1 MSNIAMTRVTRECKE
16 VAQASDITEAGI
28 HVEMTD
34 NNITDIK
41 GLIKGPDDTPYADGM
56 FEVHM
61 SIPDQYPFEPPKVK
75 FVTRVWHPNVSSQTG
90 AICLDILK
98 DKWAASLTLRTVLLS
113 IQAMMCAPE
122 PSDPQDAVVAKQYI
136 SNYPMFKCAP
146 RSVEKSKTGLTGR
159 QEDAATKIR
168 AGQRERPMP
177 DGRDGYFFC
186 TGNELLLATATY
198 WTSVFADSKREVD
211 KDFQKKV
218 NRLVE
223 MGIREGEAI
232 GVLSCNNWKLEQA
245 VQYAFG

>member
-1 MSNIAMTRVTRECKE
+1 KMSNIAMTRVTRECKE

-75 FVTRVWHPNVSSQTG
+75 TILSLRGKLLIVKFVTRVWHPNVSSQTG

-136 SNYPMFKCAP
+136 SNYPMFK
-146 RSVEKSKTGLTGR
+146 
-159 QEDAATKIR
+159 
-168 AGQRERPMP
+168 
-177 DGRDGYFFC
+177 
-186 TGNELLLATATY
+186 ATATY

-223 MGIREGEAI
+223 MGIREVTI
-232 GVLSCNNWKLEQA
+232 
-245 VQYAFG
+245 QYTHSKTLVPEHYNYFFRAKPSVFSAATTGNSKK

>member
-136 SNYPMFKCAP
+136 SNYPMFK
-146 RSVEKSKTGLTGR
+146 
-159 QEDAATKIR
+159 
-168 AGQRERPMP
+168 
-177 DGRDGYFFC
+177 
-186 TGNELLLATATY
+186 ATATY

-232 GVLSCNNWKLEQA
+232 GVLSCNNWKLEKA